1 MNRYNNEYGFHTP
14 KLTKK
19 LIQHINEKTNI
30 EWLDN
35 SWHNDLVDSLYYKN
49 TDGETFFIMLPNGF
63 IQDEDNEL
71 FNYFTIL
78 DEDGDELKIST
89 NVDEII
95 QFIINKIK

>member
-14 KLTKK
+14 NLTKE
-19 LIQHINEKTNI
+19 LCLYINQKTNM

-35 SWHNDLVDSLYYKN
+35 SWHNDLVDSLYYETN
-49 TDGETFFIMLPNGF
+49 EGEQFYIMLPNGF
-63 IQDEDNEL
+63 IQDEDEEL

-78 DEDGDELKIST
+78 DDNHNELIVST

-95 QFIINKIK
+95 KYIINKI